1 MPKYLVSRIV
11 TEDWSIEIEA
21 ENEDEVYD
29 ILAEGVEWEFIE
41 GNEEWEVEEKN
52 AQIYFLAQR

>member
-21 ENEDEVYD
+21 EDKGEVYD

-41 GNEEWEVEEKN
+41 SNEEWEVEEVN
-52 AQIYFLAQR
+52 A

>member
-1 MPKYLVSRIV
+1 MKRKKKMPKYLVSRIV
-11 TEDWSIEIEA
+11 TEDWSIEVEA

-41 GNEEWEVEEKN
+41 SNEEWEVEEKN
-52 AQIYFLAQR
+52 A